1 VACASQRERATVEG
15 GLGRQLHPPA
25 DASLITPLRD
35 GGSADGEAGNERSS
49 AVRPIVSQPPR
60 LTSCAR
66 DVAASGHP
74 LKDAAE
80 LAQGCAG
87 GLRLHTRESRHIT
100 LGSPSEFEVDVSEN
114 RCLRVLAASDGAQ
127 LTVSI
132 IGEHGHMLASGSW
145 GESVAAAPVSGP
157 FCIRVATHLRIA
169 VSATLD
175 ANIVAELW
183 QSEGP

>member
-1 VACASQRERATVEG
+1 MA
-15 GLGRQLHPPA
+15 
-25 DASLITPLRD
+25 I
-35 GGSADGEAGNERSS
+35 
-49 AVRPIVSQPPR
+49 
-60 LTSCAR
+60 
-66 DVAASGHP
+66 SGHP
-74 LKDAAE
+74 LRDTAE

-87 GLRLHTRESRHIT
+87 GLRLHTRESRRVT
-100 LGSPSEFEVDVSEN
+100 LGSPSEFEVDVGEN
-114 RCLRVLAASDGAQ
+114 RCLRVLAASDGPQ

-132 IGEHGHMLASGSW
+132 IGEQGQTLASGGW

-157 FCIRVATHLRIA
+157 FCIRVPTHLRIA